1 MQREQASDVKF
12 WSHTQVFT
20 PVRDATE
27 DGSECAADLFG
38 IPGVTNSDV
47 HGTLPGTMGIG

>member
-1 MQREQASDVKF
+1 MQREHASNVKF
-12 WSHTQVFT
+12 WYQVIT

-38 IPGVTNSDV
+38 IPGVTNADV
-47 HGTLPGTMGIG
+47 HGSLPGSMGIG